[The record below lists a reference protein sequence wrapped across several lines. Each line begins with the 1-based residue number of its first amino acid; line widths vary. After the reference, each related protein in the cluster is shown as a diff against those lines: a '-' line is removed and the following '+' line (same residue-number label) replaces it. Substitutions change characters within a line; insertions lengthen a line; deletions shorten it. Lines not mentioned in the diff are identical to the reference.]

1 MKDMKMK
8 KPKMP
13 KMGAEISRPGMAMP
27 QFASRAMRPGGMAKG
42 GKIHEDAAMDKKL
55 IRKEIAR
62 AEKMEHKS
70 EKKEMKKG
78 GAVKKMAVGGMAP
91 PAGRV
96 QKMPAPA
103 GGGVRTMPA
112 PAGRGGVRTMPA
124 PAGGS
129 ISRNLGPSSSGGSM
143 SMGMPPRSGVQT
155 MPALMKK
162 GGSVGKMAR
171 GGGVERKG
179 KTKGKY
185 I

>member
-62 AEKMEHKS
+62 AEKMEEKS
-70 EKKEMKKG
+70 EKKKMKKG
-78 GAVKKMAVGGMAP
+78 GDIMAIKDNPMGRKMASAAMGAKKMFRGRSP
-91 PAGRV
+91 STNTLPAR
-96 QKMPAPA
+96 PLPA
-103 GGGVRTMPA
+103 GGPGGGKPAMP
-112 PAGRGGVRTMPA
+112 
-124 PAGGS
+124 
-129 ISRNLGPSSSGGSM
+129 
-143 SMGMPPRSGVQT
+143 GM
-155 MPALMKK
+155 MKK
-162 GGSVGKMAR
+162 DGAVGKMAK
-171 GGGVERKG
+171 GSGVERKG
-179 KTKGKY
+179 KTKGRF

>member
-13 KMGAEISRPGMAMP
+13 MMGAEISRPGMAMP

-112 PAGRGGVRTMPA
+112 PAG
-124 PAGGS
+124 GS